1 MEDGEAVEIAHRAHL
16 AASAM
21 GCSIIEM
28 GGGGEILTD
37 ITFKASDIAVRGFWS
52 YYAEL
57 MGMEPENAY
66 R

>member
-1 MEDGEAVEIAHRAHL
+1 MEDGEAVEIAHRAPL
-16 AASAM
+16 RDQDQ
-21 GCSIIEM
+21 CSVIEM

-37 ITFKASDIAVRGFWS
+37 INFKASDIAVRGFWA

-57 MGMEPENAY
+57 RGMEPDNAY